1 MKLLNI
7 DSNYK
12 TVKGQAKGYMTAI
25 LYLSPANTS
34 GHQVC
39 PFASPGCIDTCL
51 NTAGRGQFNSI
62 QEARKR
68 KTEYFFKDRV
78 GFISQLK
85 HEIKNFEKYAHKKG
99 FIPVVRLN
107 GTSDLTIETYGVI
120 ETFPEI
126 QFYDYTK
133 NYQRMVKFLD
143 GGLPENYHLTF
154 SRSETN
160 EIQSLDILK
169 RHGNVAVLFESM
181 PNEWHGY
188 DVVSGDDSDLRFL
201 DKAGTIIG
209 LKPKGK
215 ARKDISGFVVRT
227 I

>member
-181 PNEWHGY
+181 PKEWHGY